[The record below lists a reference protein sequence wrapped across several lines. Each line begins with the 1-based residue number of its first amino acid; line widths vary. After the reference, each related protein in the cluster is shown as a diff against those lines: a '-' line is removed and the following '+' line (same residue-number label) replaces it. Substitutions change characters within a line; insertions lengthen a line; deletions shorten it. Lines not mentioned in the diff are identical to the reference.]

1 MVRIRYSNEN
11 GFLKSKPII
20 AGTEVVT
27 VVIDTVNKRVDINTS
42 DKNVFYGYAN
52 TLSKLK
58 ILAKKE
64 LKNIGAVFG
73 DEVRNRSA

>member
-1 MVRIRYSNEN
+1 MVRIRYKNES

-27 VVIDTVNKRVDINTS
+27 VTIDVNNKRVDINTS
-42 DKNVFYGYAN
+42 EKNVFYGYAE

-64 LKNIGAVFG
+64 LKSLGVVFG
-73 DEVRNRSA
+73 DEVRNRG